1 MSTSAEEA
9 SIQAV
14 SPLLG
19 SDVGVV
25 AALGVAAGGLG
36 AADGA
41 CAIAN
46 EAATNRKTAAPK
58 HRNVVL
64 ITISSSAQI
73 EPI

>member
-19 SDVGVV
+19 SDAGAL
-25 AALGVAAGGLG
+25 AALGVAAGGLV
-36 AADGA
+36 AADGV
-41 CAIAN
+41 CAITE
-46 EAATNRKTAAPK
+46 EAATNRQTAAPK
-58 HRNVVL
+58 HRKVVL
-64 ITISSSAQI
+64 ITFSSSAQI

>member
-19 SDVGVV
+19 SDAGAL

-36 AADGA
+36 GVDGA

-46 EAATNRKTAAPK
+46 EAATNRHTAAPK

>member
-9 SIQAV
+9 STQAV

-19 SDVGVV
+19 SDAG
-25 AALGVAAGGLG
+25 ALAPLEAAAGGLG
-36 AADGA
+36 GTDGA

-46 EAATNRKTAAPK
+46 EAATNRQTAAPK
-58 HRNVVL
+58 HRKVVL
-64 ITISSSAQI
+64 ITFSSSAQI

>member
-19 SDVGVV
+19 SV
-25 AALGVAAGGLG
+25 AGALAVLGVAAGGSAG
-36 AADGA
+36 ADGV

-46 EAATNRKTAAPK
+46 EAATDRQTAAPK
-58 HRNVVL
+58 HRKVVL
-64 ITISSSAQI
+64 ITFSSSAQI